1 MLGGIK
7 NGERARPTVV
17 VDMVCLS
24 LNADFFLHKGVVV
37 TEENVRSSTFV
48 AEIGGMSSFEHLEL
62 VSKNVLLPVLTN
74 QTNQLN
80 WGDLT
85 SREVAGKS
93 SIQGD
98 PALHVVEND
107 SRQLSRQD
115 GFHSFL
121 SSSSILCGQVKA
133 ETRLPTPPEYDGG
146 EEDDENAV
154 PSSSSSSLSSSS
166 RSSRISLLESTV
178 VTWTKQIKDVLK
190 QDPETQLK
198 LGLHP
203 TPDVEVLFWK
213 EKSDSLDSIFDQ
225 LQSPSTRRVLRALDK
240 AKSTYCTT
248 FARLCKEVYSARLE
262 ANDNAKKLRTLD
274 RWINKLN
281 DDDFTNL
288 RATFKPILH
297 TVMLIWKHS
306 KYYNTPSRLV
316 VLIREMCNSVISQGC
331 RFVSGEQIFSLI
343 DNEEA
348 NVAVEQL
355 VLVLEVCGSFKKT
368 YQDYKRRV
376 ADDCPDK
383 QWAIQN
389 DAMFARLD
397 RFVER
402 AHDILEL
409 TRTVVQFT
417 KLAKV
422 EIGGTKGGTLT
433 SSVHKIQEDFQRSV
447 DKVKGLEYDIM
458 DINATQFDAQYSA
471 FRKFVKEIERRLGAV
486 IGLALDDCETVYGR
500 FQIVD
505 TFDRQLLDR
514 PIIQDEVEVKQI
526 ALIGSYGQDLKIVQE
541 EFLRYRSD
549 PPKETMR
556 NLPPIGGA
564 LTWCRGLVARAS
576 IPMEKMQSLS
586 PNILDREE
594 AKEVVKVQRAIM
606 SSLLDYEKQKVA
618 EWSRD
623 VDSTSSSSLA
633 MPLLRRTEETRHLV
647 TNFDPALVRLLREVK
662 YFLLLGLAVPESALD
677 IYQSADT
684 FRAWTGNLDLV
695 VGMNNSVLSTVL
707 PVEKPLVDPFLAKFD
722 LAVRP
727 GLDSL
732 SWQSEGVG
740 PFISEAL
747 AQVKV
752 VHEILRT
759 MKDNLESIQ
768 GTAARWSEKTMSES
782 ICDGVFCTRVLEP
795 TLTTASV
802 FLLSVVVFR
811 LCQLSSR
818 EEDQAHGEGGVRAYL
833 QEHEGL
839 DRR

>member
-1 MLGGIK
+1 M
-7 NGERARPTVV
+7 
-17 VDMVCLS
+17 S
-24 LNADFFLHKGVVV
+24 LKMTHANCPD
-37 TEENVRSSTFV
+37 
-48 AEIGGMSSFEHLEL
+48 
-62 VSKNVLLPVLTN
+62 
-74 QTNQLN
+74 
-80 WGDLT
+80 
-85 SREVAGKS
+85 
-93 SIQGD
+93 
-98 PALHVVEND
+98 
-107 SRQLSRQD
+107 QD

-213 EKSDSLDSIFDQ
+213 KKSDSLDSIFDQ

-752 VHEILRT
+752 VHDILRT

>member
-1 MLGGIK
+1 MSC
-7 NGERARPTVV
+7 RSTRT
-17 VDMVCLS
+17 S
-24 LNADFFLHKGVVV
+24 LHKGVVV

-752 VHEILRT
+752 VHDILRT